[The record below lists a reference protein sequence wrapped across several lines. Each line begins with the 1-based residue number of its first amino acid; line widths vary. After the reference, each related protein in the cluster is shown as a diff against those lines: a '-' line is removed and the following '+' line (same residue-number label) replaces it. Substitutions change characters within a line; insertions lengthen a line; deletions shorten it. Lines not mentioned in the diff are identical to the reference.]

1 MKKFLIVFI
10 LVLIS
15 YFAYKLYLLK
25 TYKYVIPDG
34 TNYAKVEKTK
44 IDFIDIKHEDSEDLA
59 DLDIIKIGNIDL
71 LKNHRIYAM
80 KKILLTARIYMLS
93 NESGP
98 HSISK
103 VYGNEKIDDN
113 DDFYT
118 GLMLLIEDINSKN
131 YKSVSQLQILK
142 QNLNETKFKIDI
154 DSIYKKYNI
163 KSDIDLLYQS
173 YKQKNKKINIFS
185 SKKNIIE
192 KYVFNMAYIYSVPVA
207 DKILFLTGD
216 EYGYISISDRASF
229 LYLQKNNFEIVINF
243 DKGYVSEEDLVKIA
257 STITYDYEKL
267 KKAANE
273 CNSC

>member
-1 MKKFLIVFI
+1 MKKFLIIFI

-25 TYKYVIPDG
+25 TYKYVIPTG
-34 TNYAKVEKTK
+34 ENYAKVEKTK
-44 IDFIDIKHEDSEDLA
+44 IDFIDIKHEDSDDLA

-80 KKILLTARIYMLS
+80 KKILLTTRIYMLS
-93 NESGP
+93 KESGP
-98 HSISK
+98 HIIGK

-118 GLMLLIEDINSKN
+118 GLMLLINDLSSKE
-131 YKSVSQLQILK
+131 YKNGSQLEMLE

-185 SKKNIIE
+185 SKKSIIE
-192 KYVFNMAYIYSVPVA
+192 KYVFNMAYMHTVPIA
-207 DKILFLTGD
+207 KKILFLTGD
-216 EYGYISISDRASF
+216 EYGYIVISENINCLR
-229 LYLQKNNFEIVINF
+229 LQKNDFVITINF